1 MRRKFD
7 EPLRKKLS
15 RLEANGKLYVALAE
29 GSEVPYLSMPLKRP
43 QDIETSWDE
52 LLAWQ
57 DFWRKAPKAS
67 GGHPLWHVEE
77 KRKQTVSFGK
87 QLMPVRVF
95 IDTPEDAMALLG
107 LTKKKK
113 EFLVGLSAVESQ
125 MPSLRDWYLT
135 YFGRI
140 SAEDFFPVV
149 LSIARFMLEQEQREG
164 YLREMAIPGVDTKF
178 LENHNFLVRTLWN
191 ALFPENTAESSDE
204 LWEKLFV
211 QKVPT
216 PSICVR
222 SLDEHLRFAGVRKL
236 FLSQDDIADFQPP
249 HRRIFITE
257 NKVNGYTFPHAED
270 SLILFG
276 MGYGVLEMAESAPW
290 LADKEI
296 YYWGDL
302 DHDGFNILSNLRK
315 VLPEMKIHSFL
326 MDKETLLAYVD
337 PKVKDTGNTT
347 TIPDYLTVSEKMA
360 WKLIHDNGWR
370 LEQERIPH
378 EEVEWAVESLFVL
391 INVEPYGNIWI

>member
-67 GGHPLWHVEE
+67 GGHSLWHAEE
-77 KRKQTVSFGK
+77 KRKQTASFGK

-113 EFLVGLSAVESQ
+113 EFLAGLSAVESQ

-140 SAEDFFPVV
+140 SAEDFFPMA
-149 LSIARFMLEQEQREG
+149 LSIARFMLEQDEREG

-257 NKVNGYTFPHAED
+257 NKVNGYTFPDAED

-276 MGYGVLEMAESAPW
+276 MGYGVLEMAEYAPW

-378 EEVEWAVESLFVL
+378 EEVEWAVERLL
-391 INVEPYGNIWI
+391 AEEGK

>member
-67 GGHPLWHVEE
+67 GGHSLWHAEE
-77 KRKQTVSFGK
+77 KRKQTASFGK

-113 EFLVGLSAVESQ
+113 EFLAGLSAVESQ

-140 SAEDFFPVV
+140 SAEDFFPMA
-149 LSIARFMLEQEQREG
+149 LSIARFMLEQDEREG

-257 NKVNGYTFPHAED
+257 NKVNGYTFPDAED
-270 SLILFG
+270 SLIFFG

-378 EEVEWAVESLFVL
+378 EEVEWAVERLL
-391 INVEPYGNIWI
+391 AEEGK

>member
-29 GSEVPYLSMPLKRP
+29 GREVPYLSMPLKRP

-67 GGHPLWHVEE
+67 GGHSLWHAEE
-77 KRKQTVSFGK
+77 KRKQTASFGK

-113 EFLVGLSAVESQ
+113 EFLAGLSAVESQ

-140 SAEDFFPVV
+140 SAEDFFPMA
-149 LSIARFMLEQEQREG
+149 LSIARFMLEQDEREG

-191 ALFPENTAESSDE
+191 TLFPENTAESSDE

-257 NKVNGYTFPHAED
+257 NKVNGYTFPDAED

-378 EEVEWAVESLFVL
+378 EEVEWAVERLL
-391 INVEPYGNIWI
+391 AEEGK

>member
-7 EPLRKKLS
+7 ELLRKKLS

-67 GGHPLWHVEE
+67 GGHSLWHAEE
-77 KRKQTVSFGK
+77 KRKQTASFGK

-113 EFLVGLSAVESQ
+113 EFLAGLSAVESQ

-149 LSIARFMLEQEQREG
+149 LSIARFMLEQDEREG

-257 NKVNGYTFPHAED
+257 NKVNGYTFPDAED

-378 EEVEWAVESLFVL
+378 EEVEWAVERLL
-391 INVEPYGNIWI
+391 AEEGK

>member
-77 KRKQTVSFGK
+77 KRKQTASFGK
-87 QLMPVRVF
+87 QLMPVRIF

-113 EFLVGLSAVESQ
+113 EFLAGLSAIESQ

-135 YFGRI
+135 YFVRI

-164 YLREMAIPGVDTKF
+164 YLREMVIPGVDTKF

-222 SLDEHLRFAGVRKL
+222 SLDEHLRLAGVRKL

-257 NKVNGYTFPHAED
+257 NKVNGYTFPDAED

-378 EEVEWAVESLFVL
+378 EEVEWAVESLL
-391 INVEPYGNIWI
+391 AEEGK

>member
-113 EFLVGLSAVESQ
+113 EFLAGLSAVESQ

-337 PKVKDTGNTT
+337 LKVKDTGNTT
-347 TIPDYLTVSEKMA
+347 AIPDYLTVSEKMA

-378 EEVEWAVESLFVL
+378 EEVERAVESLL
-391 INVEPYGNIWI
+391 AGEGR

>member
-52 LLAWQ
+52 LLTWQ

-67 GGHPLWHVEE
+67 GGHSLWHAEE
-77 KRKQTVSFGK
+77 KRKQTASFGK

-113 EFLVGLSAVESQ
+113 EFLAGLSAVESQ

-140 SAEDFFPVV
+140 SAEDFFPMA
-149 LSIARFMLEQEQREG
+149 LSIARFMLEQDEREG

-257 NKVNGYTFPHAED
+257 NKVNGYTFPDAED

-378 EEVEWAVESLFVL
+378 EEVEWAVERLL
-391 INVEPYGNIWI
+391 AEEGK

>member
-29 GSEVPYLSMPLKRP
+29 GTEVPYLSMPLKRP

-77 KRKQTVSFGK
+77 KRKQTASFGK
-87 QLMPVRVF
+87 QLMPVRIF

-113 EFLVGLSAVESQ
+113 EFLAGLSAIESQ

-135 YFGRI
+135 YFVRI

-222 SLDEHLRFAGVRKL
+222 SLDEHLRFSGVRKL

-257 NKVNGYTFPHAED
+257 NKVNGYTFPDAED

-378 EEVEWAVESLFVL
+378 EEVEWAVERLL
-391 INVEPYGNIWI
+391 AEEGK

>member
-67 GGHPLWHVEE
+67 GGHSLWHAEE
-77 KRKQTVSFGK
+77 KRKQTASFGK

-113 EFLVGLSAVESQ
+113 EFLAGLSAVESQ

-140 SAEDFFPVV
+140 SEEDFFPMA
-149 LSIARFMLEQEQREG
+149 LSIARFMLEQDEREG

-257 NKVNGYTFPHAED
+257 NKVNGYTFPDAED

-378 EEVEWAVESLFVL
+378 EEVEWAVERLL
-391 INVEPYGNIWI
+391 AEEGK

>member
-77 KRKQTVSFGK
+77 KRKQTASFGK
-87 QLMPVRVF
+87 QLMPVRIF
-95 IDTPEDAMALLG
+95 INTPEDAMALLG

-113 EFLVGLSAVESQ
+113 EFLAGLSAIESQ

-135 YFGRI
+135 YFVRI

-222 SLDEHLRFAGVRKL
+222 SLDEHLRFSGVRKL

-257 NKVNGYTFPHAED
+257 NKVNGYTFPDAED

-378 EEVEWAVESLFVL
+378 EEVEWAVESLL
-391 INVEPYGNIWI
+391 AEEGK

>member
-67 GGHPLWHVEE
+67 GGHSLWHAEE
-77 KRKQTVSFGK
+77 KRKQTASFGK

-113 EFLVGLSAVESQ
+113 EFLAGLSAVESQ
-125 MPSLRDWYLT
+125 IPSLRDWYLT

-140 SAEDFFPVV
+140 SAEDFFPKA
-149 LSIARFMLEQEQREG
+149 LSIARFMLEQDEREG

-257 NKVNGYTFPHAED
+257 NKVNGYTFPDAED

-378 EEVEWAVESLFVL
+378 EEVEWAVERLL
-391 INVEPYGNIWI
+391 AEEGK

>member
-67 GGHPLWHVEE
+67 GGHSLWHAEE
-77 KRKQTVSFGK
+77 KRKQTASFGK

-113 EFLVGLSAVESQ
+113 EFLAGLSAVESQ

-140 SAEDFFPVV
+140 SAEYFFPMA
-149 LSIARFMLEQEQREG
+149 LSIARFMLEQDEREG

-257 NKVNGYTFPHAED
+257 NKVNGYTFPDAED

-378 EEVEWAVESLFVL
+378 EEVEWAVERLL
-391 INVEPYGNIWI
+391 AEEGK

>member
-67 GGHPLWHVEE
+67 GGHPLWHAEE

-107 LTKKKK
+107 LTKRKK
-113 EFLVGLSAVESQ
+113 EFLAGLSAVESQ

-135 YFGRI
+135 YFVRI
-140 SAEDFFPVV
+140 SVEDFFPVA

-216 PSICVR
+216 PSICVQ

-257 NKVNGYTFPHAED
+257 NKVNGYTFPDAED

-347 TIPDYLTVSEKMA
+347 AIPDYLTVSEKMA

-378 EEVEWAVESLFVL
+378 EEVEWAVESLL
-391 INVEPYGNIWI
+391 AGEGK

>member
-77 KRKQTVSFGK
+77 KRKQTASFGK

-113 EFLVGLSAVESQ
+113 EFLAGLSAVESQ

-257 NKVNGYTFPHAED
+257 NKVNGYTFPDAED
-270 SLILFG
+270 SLVLFG

-347 TIPDYLTVSEKMA
+347 TIPDCLTVSEKMA

-378 EEVEWAVESLFVL
+378 EEVEWAVESLL
-391 INVEPYGNIWI
+391 AEEEK

>member
-67 GGHPLWHVEE
+67 GGHSLWHAEE
-77 KRKQTVSFGK
+77 KRKQTASFGK

-113 EFLVGLSAVESQ
+113 EFLAGLSDVESQ
-125 MPSLRDWYLT
+125 MPSLCDWYLT

-140 SAEDFFPVV
+140 SAEDFFPVA

-257 NKVNGYTFPHAED
+257 NKVNGYTFPDAED

-378 EEVEWAVESLFVL
+378 EEVEWAVESLL
-391 INVEPYGNIWI
+391 AEEGK

>member
-67 GGHPLWHVEE
+67 GGHSLWHVEE
-77 KRKQTVSFGK
+77 KRKQTASFGK

-113 EFLVGLSAVESQ
+113 EFLAGLSAVESQ

-135 YFGRI
+135 YFGQI
-140 SAEDFFPVV
+140 SAEDFFPMA
-149 LSIARFMLEQEQREG
+149 LSIARFMLEQDEREG

-191 ALFPENTAESSDE
+191 AIFPENTAESSDE

-257 NKVNGYTFPHAED
+257 NKVNGYTFPDAED

-326 MDKETLLAYVD
+326 MDKETLLTYVD

-378 EEVEWAVESLFVL
+378 EKVEWAVESLL
-391 INVEPYGNIWI
+391 AEEGK

>member
-29 GSEVPYLSMPLKRP
+29 GSEAPYLSMPLKRP

-113 EFLVGLSAVESQ
+113 EFLAGLSAIESQ

-135 YFGRI
+135 YFVRI
-140 SAEDFFPVV
+140 FAEDFFPVA

-216 PSICVR
+216 PSICIR

-257 NKVNGYTFPHAED
+257 NKVNGYTFPDAED

-378 EEVEWAVESLFVL
+378 EEVEWAVESLL
-391 INVEPYGNIWI
+391 AEEGK

>member
-15 RLEANGKLYVALAE
+15 RLEANGKLYVTLAE

-57 DFWRKAPKAS
+57 DFWRKAPRAS

-77 KRKQTVSFGK
+77 KRKQTASFGK

-113 EFLVGLSAVESQ
+113 EFLAGLSAVESQ

-140 SAEDFFPVV
+140 SAEDFFPVT
-149 LSIARFMLEQEQREG
+149 LSIARFMLEQDEREG

-257 NKVNGYTFPHAED
+257 NKVNGYTFPDAED

-378 EEVEWAVESLFVL
+378 EEVEWAVERLL
-391 INVEPYGNIWI
+391 AEEGK

>member
-1 MRRKFD
+1 M
-7 EPLRKKLS
+7 
-15 RLEANGKLYVALAE
+15 
-29 GSEVPYLSMPLKRP
+29 
-43 QDIETSWDE
+43 
-52 LLAWQ
+52 
-57 DFWRKAPKAS
+57 
-67 GGHPLWHVEE
+67 
-77 KRKQTVSFGK
+77 
-87 QLMPVRVF
+87 
-95 IDTPEDAMALLG
+95 
-107 LTKKKK
+107 
-113 EFLVGLSAVESQ
+113 
-125 MPSLRDWYLT
+125 
-135 YFGRI
+135 
-140 SAEDFFPVV
+140 
-149 LSIARFMLEQEQREG
+149 
-164 YLREMAIPGVDTKF
+164 
-178 LENHNFLVRTLWN
+178 RTLWN

-222 SLDEHLRFAGVRKL
+222 SLDEHLRLAGVRKL

-257 NKVNGYTFPHAED
+257 NKVNGYTFPDAED

-347 TIPDYLTVSEKMA
+347 TIPDCLTVSEKMA

-378 EEVEWAVESLFVL
+378 EEVEWAVESLL
-391 INVEPYGNIWI
+391 AGEGK

>member
-29 GSEVPYLSMPLKRP
+29 GREVPYLSMPLKRP

-67 GGHPLWHVEE
+67 GGHPLWHAEK
-77 KRKQTVSFGK
+77 KRKQTASFGK
-87 QLMPVRVF
+87 QLMPVRIF

-113 EFLVGLSAVESQ
+113 EFLAGLSAIESQ

-135 YFGRI
+135 YFVRI
-140 SAEDFFPVV
+140 SAEDFFPMA
-149 LSIARFMLEQEQREG
+149 LSIARSMLAQEQREG

-257 NKVNGYTFPHAED
+257 NKVNGYTFPDAED

-378 EEVEWAVESLFVL
+378 EEVEWAVESLL
-391 INVEPYGNIWI
+391 TEEGK

>member
-67 GGHPLWHVEE
+67 GGHSLWHAEE
-77 KRKQTVSFGK
+77 KRKQTASFGK

-113 EFLVGLSAVESQ
+113 EFLAGLSAVESQ

-140 SAEDFFPVV
+140 SAEDFFPMA
-149 LSIARFMLEQEQREG
+149 LSIARFMLEQDEREG

-249 HRRIFITE
+249 HRRIFIME
-257 NKVNGYTFPHAED
+257 NKVNGYTFPDAED

-378 EEVEWAVESLFVL
+378 EEVEWAVERLL
-391 INVEPYGNIWI
+391 AEEGK

>member
-87 QLMPVRVF
+87 QLMPVRAF
-95 IDTPEDAMALLG
+95 IDTPEDAMAFLG

-113 EFLVGLSAVESQ
+113 EFLAGLSVVESQ

-135 YFGRI
+135 YFVRI
-140 SAEDFFPVV
+140 SAEDFFSVA
-149 LSIARFMLEQEQREG
+149 LSIARFMLAQEQREG

-222 SLDEHLRFAGVRKL
+222 SLDEHLRLAGVRKL

-257 NKVNGYTFPHAED
+257 NKVNGYTFPDAED

-347 TIPDYLTVSEKMA
+347 TIPDCLTVSEKMA

-378 EEVEWAVESLFVL
+378 EEVEWAVESLL
-391 INVEPYGNIWI
+391 AEEEK

>member
-29 GSEVPYLSMPLKRP
+29 GREVPYLSMPLKRP

-77 KRKQTVSFGK
+77 KRKQTASFGK
-87 QLMPVRVF
+87 QLMPVRIF

-113 EFLVGLSAVESQ
+113 EFLAGLSAIESQ

-135 YFGRI
+135 YFVRI
-140 SAEDFFPVV
+140 SAEDFFPMA
-149 LSIARFMLEQEQREG
+149 LSIARSMLAQEQREG

-257 NKVNGYTFPHAED
+257 NKVNGYTFPDAED

-337 PKVKDTGNTT
+337 PNVKDTGNTT
-347 TIPDYLTVSEKMA
+347 TIPDHLTVGEKMA

-378 EEVEWAVESLFVL
+378 EEVEWAVESLL
-391 INVEPYGNIWI
+391 AEEGK

>member
-15 RLEANGKLYVALAE
+15 RLEVNGKIYVALAG
-29 GSEVPYLSMPLKRP
+29 GSEAPYLSMPLKRP

-67 GGHPLWHVEE
+67 DGHSLWHAEE
-77 KRKQTVSFGK
+77 KRKQTASFGK

-113 EFLVGLSAVESQ
+113 EFLAGLSAIESQ

-135 YFGRI
+135 YFVRI
-140 SAEDFFPVV
+140 SAEDFFPVA
-149 LSIARFMLEQEQREG
+149 LPIARFMLAQEQREG

-222 SLDEHLRFAGVRKL
+222 SLDEHLRFFGVRKL
-236 FLSQDDIADFQPP
+236 FLSQDDIADFQLP

-257 NKVNGYTFPHAED
+257 NKVNGYTFPDAED

-302 DHDGFNILSNLRK
+302 DHDGFNILSHLRK

-337 PKVKDTGNTT
+337 PKVKDTGNTA

-378 EEVEWAVESLFVL
+378 EEVEWAVESLL
-391 INVEPYGNIWI
+391 AEEGK

>member
-67 GGHPLWHVEE
+67 GGHPLWHAEE
-77 KRKQTVSFGK
+77 KRKQTASFGK

-113 EFLVGLSAVESQ
+113 EFLAGLSAVESQ

-140 SAEDFFPVV
+140 SAEDFFPVA

-257 NKVNGYTFPHAED
+257 NKVNGYTFPDAED

-315 VLPEMKIHSFL
+315 VLPEMKIHSLL

-378 EEVEWAVESLFVL
+378 EEVEWAVERLL
-391 INVEPYGNIWI
+391 AEEGK

>member
-67 GGHPLWHVEE
+67 GGHSLWHAEE
-77 KRKQTVSFGK
+77 KRKQTASFGK

-113 EFLVGLSAVESQ
+113 EFLAGLSAVESQ

-140 SAEDFFPVV
+140 SGEDFFPMA
-149 LSIARFMLEQEQREG
+149 LSIARFMLEQDEREG

-257 NKVNGYTFPHAED
+257 NKVNGYTFPDAED

-378 EEVEWAVESLFVL
+378 EEVEWAVERLL
-391 INVEPYGNIWI
+391 AEEGK

>member
-1 MRRKFD
+1 MRRTFD

-29 GSEVPYLSMPLKRP
+29 GSEAPYLSMPLKRP

-77 KRKQTVSFGK
+77 KRKRTASFGK

-95 IDTPEDAMALLG
+95 INTPEDAMALLG

-113 EFLVGLSAVESQ
+113 EFLAGLSDVESQ

-135 YFGRI
+135 YFVRI
-140 SAEDFFPVV
+140 FAEDFFPMA

-257 NKVNGYTFPHAED
+257 NKVNGYTFPDAED

-326 MDKETLLAYVD
+326 MDKETLLTYVD

-378 EEVEWAVESLFVL
+378 EKVEWAVESLL
-391 INVEPYGNIWI
+391 AEEGK

>member
-77 KRKQTVSFGK
+77 KRKQTASFGK
-87 QLMPVRVF
+87 QLMPVRIF

-113 EFLVGLSAVESQ
+113 EFLAGLSAIESQ

-135 YFGRI
+135 YFVRI
-140 SAEDFFPVV
+140 FAEDFFPVA
-149 LSIARFMLEQEQREG
+149 LSIAHFMLEQEQREG
-164 YLREMAIPGVDTKF
+164 YLREMVIPGVDTKF

-222 SLDEHLRFAGVRKL
+222 SLDEHLRLAGVRKL

-257 NKVNGYTFPHAED
+257 NKVNGYTFPDAED

-370 LEQERIPH
+370 LEQERILH
-378 EEVEWAVESLFVL
+378 EEVEWAVESLL
-391 INVEPYGNIWI
+391 AEEEK

>member
-77 KRKQTVSFGK
+77 KRKQTASFGK
-87 QLMPVRVF
+87 QLMPVRIF

-113 EFLVGLSAVESQ
+113 EFLAGLSAIESQ

-135 YFGRI
+135 YFVRI

-222 SLDEHLRFAGVRKL
+222 SLDEHLRFSGVRKL

-257 NKVNGYTFPHAED
+257 NKVNGYTFPDAED

-378 EEVEWAVESLFVL
+378 EEVEWAVESLL
-391 INVEPYGNIWI
+391 AEEGK

>member
-29 GSEVPYLSMPLKRP
+29 GSEAPYLSMPLKRP

-57 DFWRKAPKAS
+57 DFWRKAPKTS
-67 GGHPLWHVEE
+67 GGHPLWHAEE
-77 KRKQTVSFGK
+77 KRKQTASFGK

-95 IDTPEDAMALLG
+95 IDTPEDAMAFLG

-113 EFLVGLSAVESQ
+113 EFLAGLSAIESQ

-135 YFGRI
+135 YFVRI
-140 SAEDFFPVV
+140 SAEDFFPVT
-149 LSIARFMLEQEQREG
+149 LSIARFMRAQEQREG
-164 YLREMAIPGVDTKF
+164 YLREMAIPGIDTKF

-191 ALFPENTAESSDE
+191 ALFPENTAESREE

-249 HRRIFITE
+249 HSRIFITE
-257 NKVNGYTFPHAED
+257 NKVNGYTFPDAED

-378 EEVEWAVESLFVL
+378 EEVEWAVESLL
-391 INVEPYGNIWI
+391 AEEGK

>member
-135 YFGRI
+135 YFDRI

-347 TIPDYLTVSEKMA
+347 AIPDYLTVSEKMA

-378 EEVEWAVESLFVL
+378 EEVERAVESLL
-391 INVEPYGNIWI
+391 AGEGK

>member
-15 RLEANGKLYVALAE
+15 RLEANGKLYVTLAE

-57 DFWRKAPKAS
+57 DFWRKAPKALD
-67 GGHPLWHVEE
+67 GHPLWHVEE

-113 EFLVGLSAVESQ
+113 EFLAGLSAVESQ

-140 SAEDFFPVV
+140 SAEDFFPVA

-178 LENHNFLVRTLWN
+178 LENHNFLMRTLWN

-257 NKVNGYTFPHAED
+257 NKVNGYTFPDAED

-315 VLPEMKIHSFL
+315 VLPKMKIHSFL

-378 EEVEWAVESLFVL
+378 EEVEWAVERLL
-391 INVEPYGNIWI
+391 AEEGK

>member
-67 GGHPLWHVEE
+67 DGHPLWHVAE

-113 EFLVGLSAVESQ
+113 EFLAGLSAVESQ

-135 YFGRI
+135 YFGWI
-140 SAEDFFPVV
+140 SAEDFFPVA

-178 LENHNFLVRTLWN
+178 LENHNFLMRTLWN

-257 NKVNGYTFPHAED
+257 NKVNGYTFPDAED

-347 TIPDYLTVSEKMA
+347 TIPDYLTVSEKMS

-378 EEVEWAVESLFVL
+378 EEVEWAVESLL
-391 INVEPYGNIWI
+391 AEKGK

>member
-67 GGHPLWHVEE
+67 GGHSLWHAEE
-77 KRKQTVSFGK
+77 KRKQTASFGK

-113 EFLVGLSAVESQ
+113 EFLAGLSAVESQ
-125 MPSLRDWYLT
+125 MPSLRDWYLS

-140 SAEDFFPVV
+140 SAEDFFPMA
-149 LSIARFMLEQEQREG
+149 LSIARFMLEQDEREG

-257 NKVNGYTFPHAED
+257 NKVNGYTFPDAED
-270 SLILFG
+270 SLIFFG

-378 EEVEWAVESLFVL
+378 EEVEWAVERLL
-391 INVEPYGNIWI
+391 AEEGK

>member
-67 GGHPLWHVEE
+67 GGHSLWHAEE
-77 KRKQTVSFGK
+77 KRKQTASFGK

-113 EFLVGLSAVESQ
+113 EFLAGLSAVERQ

-140 SAEDFFPVV
+140 SAEDFFPMA
-149 LSIARFMLEQEQREG
+149 LSIARFMLEQDEREG

-257 NKVNGYTFPHAED
+257 NKVNGYTFPDAED

-378 EEVEWAVESLFVL
+378 EEVEWAVERLL
-391 INVEPYGNIWI
+391 AEEGK